1 MFKRIPVFQIRL
13 VALLLALLLTGC
25 VRARMGVVPSLPP
38 VQDVEPVST
47 EDTDSFVS
55 PTVEIET
62 LTPLPVERST
72 TPTSLPNVTVTA
84 IKGNLFIRRG
94 PDLAYNP
101 TGILYKDNSAK
112 AIARDVLSDWIQII
126 IPGSENTGWV
136 SLQTRYSRVDG
147 DIATLPDFT
156 PTDWPLAAY
165 LRNCTHHEM
174 YILPGETIL
183 PSSLSSPENETW
195 LYPGIYTVY
204 DLDAPHEPEVMTVD
218 IREGSEV
225 EIRIDGLGEKRK
237 CP

>member
-1 MFKRIPVFQIRL
+1 MLKRIPVFQIRFTT
-13 VALLLALLLTGC
+13 LLLVLLLTGC
-25 VRARMGVVPSLPP
+25 VRARLGATPALPP
-38 VQDVEPVST
+38 VQDIEPVIT
-47 EDTDSFVS
+47 QETDSFAS
-55 PTVEIET
+55 PTAEIEAA
-62 LTPLPVERST
+62 TPIPIEISP

-101 TGILYKDNSAK
+101 TGILYKDTSAK

-136 SLQTRYSRVDG
+136 SIQTRYSRVDG
-147 DIATLPDFT
+147 NVATLPGFT

-174 YILPGETIL
+174 YILPGEITL
-183 PSSLSSPENETW
+183 PSSLVYPENETW
-195 LYPGIYTVY
+195 LYPGLYTVY
-204 DLDAPHEPEVMTVD
+204 DLDAPNEPEVMTVD
-218 IREGSEV
+218 IREGSEI